1 MPNSIVYITYDIT
14 ALMCLINP
22 IMHSKA
28 YRSMTTTTTTS
39 AAAIKLLTFL
49 PHSSQCMN
57 KGKTRWSVK
66 NAKESLLRVSIKN

>member
-14 ALMCLINP
+14 ALMRLINP

-28 YRSMTTTTTTS
+28 YRSMTTTTTS

-49 PHSSQCMN
+49 PHSSQCMD